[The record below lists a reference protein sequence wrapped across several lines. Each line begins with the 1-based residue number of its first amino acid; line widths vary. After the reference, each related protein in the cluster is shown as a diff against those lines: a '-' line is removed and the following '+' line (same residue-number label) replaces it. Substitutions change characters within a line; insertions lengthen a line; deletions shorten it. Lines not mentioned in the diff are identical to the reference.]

1 MRKLSYGLVRELPVS
16 DIVIGDNNVRRFYDE
31 AGLDEL
37 WQSMSSDVGMLY
49 PILITPR
56 SDSRYELVIG
66 SRRLA
71 AAKKW
76 GLEKIPAVI
85 ADSLDGQSRLVL
97 ALTENLHREDLTPFE
112 EAWAILKLTN
122 DYKMSAQD
130 VAKKIGKGVQFVGR
144 RLKLLSLPS
153 EAQELLSRRRLNMAQ
168 MDVLARM
175 KTPQEQLHFA
185 RLLDGQN
192 LAPSELVAFIEREMG
207 RKQIRHKPP
216 GGITVEKVGLKI
228 ASFIRWLE
236 SIEPAAVQMAG
247 GDMLKMKAALTELVA
262 EVKGIVDRIE
272 KAY

>member
-1 MRKLSYGLVRELPVS
+1 MRKLSYGLIQELPVS
-16 DIVIGDNNVRRFYDE
+16 DIVIGDSNVRQFYDE

-37 WQSMSSDVGMLY
+37 WQSMSEMGTLY
-49 PILITPR
+49 PIFVT
-56 SDSRYELVIG
+56 SRQDRRYDLVVG

-122 DYKMSAQD
+122 DHTMNAQE
-130 VAKKIGKGVQFVGR
+130 VAKKIGKSVQFVGR

-153 EAQELLSRRRLNMAQ
+153 EVQELLSRKRLNMAQ
-168 MDVLARM
+168 MDILARM

-192 LAPSELVAFIEREMG
+192 LAPSEVAAFIEREIG
-207 RKQIRHKPP
+207 KKHIRHKPP
-216 GGITVEKVGLKI
+216 GGITAQKASLKI
-228 ASFIRWLE
+228 TSFIRWLA
-236 SIEPAAVQMAG
+236 SIEPAVVQMDG
-247 GDMLKMKAALTELVA
+247 GDMLKMKAALTELVV
-262 EVKGIVDRIE
+262 EVKGVADRIE